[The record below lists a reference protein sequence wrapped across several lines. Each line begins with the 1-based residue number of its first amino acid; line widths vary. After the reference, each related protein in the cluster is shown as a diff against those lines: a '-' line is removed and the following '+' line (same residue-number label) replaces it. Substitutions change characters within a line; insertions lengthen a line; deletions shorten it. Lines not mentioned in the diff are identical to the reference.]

1 MAHVALLK
9 KGRISIMLP
18 QLIVGGLAIGAC
30 YALIA
35 LAMVIIYKTSE
46 VLNFAQGEMAMLSTF
61 VAFTLLSE
69 RGVPFPWAIALTLA
83 FSLVLGLM
91 ADFLFLRPAKNP
103 TVLGLIVI
111 TLGLEMILYGFAGW
125 KWGPDQRS
133 LPFPISNVEV
143 YQVGAVAISKV
154 SVWIFLTALGI
165 MGLLFI
171 FFTYTKLGVAMKATQ
186 QNPIAARI
194 MGIPTKKI
202 LSLTWVLSSM
212 IGTVAGILIASTY
225 PLDVNMM
232 MDPMMKA
239 FAGAVMGGMTSLP
252 GAVLGSELVG
262 VIENIFGGYVS
273 LEFKSVVAFAII
285 VLVLCV
291 RPSGLLAR
299 HYVKKV

>member
-1 MAHVALLK
+1 
-9 KGRISIMLP
+9 MLP
-18 QLIVGGLAIGAC
+18 QLIIGGLAIGAC

-69 RGVPFPWAIALTLA
+69 QRVPFFWAIVVTLLFA
-83 FSLVLGLM
+83 LVLGVVLE
-91 ADFLFLRPAKNP
+91 FIFLRPAKDP

-111 TLGLEMILYGFAGW
+111 TLGFEMILYGFAGW
-125 KWGPDQRS
+125 KWGPDQRA
-133 LPFPISNVEV
+133 LPFPISNIEV
-143 YQVGAVAISKV
+143 YQWGNVAISKI
-154 SVWIFLTALGI
+154 SIWIFGIALGI

-171 FFTYTKLGVAMKATQ
+171 FFKYTKLGVAMKATQ
-186 QNPIAARI
+186 QNPVAARI
-194 MGIPTKKI
+194 MGIRTKRI
-202 LSLTWVLSSM
+202 LSFTWALSSA
-212 IGTVAGILIASTY
+212 IGTIAGILIASTY

-239 FAGAVMGGMTSLP
+239 FAGAVMGGMTSLI

-285 VLVLCV
+285 VLILCV

>member
-1 MAHVALLK
+1 
-9 KGRISIMLP
+9 MLS

-61 VAFTLLSE
+61 VAFNLLTEQGAPFGWAVAATLVFAMAL
-69 RGVPFPWAIALTLA
+69 GIA
-83 FSLVLGLM
+83 VE
-91 ADFLFLRPAKNP
+91 FLFLRPAKDP

-111 TLGLEMILYGFAGW
+111 TLGFEMILYGLAGW
-125 KWGPDQRS
+125 KWGPDQRA
-133 LPFPISNVEV
+133 LPFPISNIEV
-143 YQVGAVAISKV
+143 YHFGEVAVSKI
-154 SVWIFLTALGI
+154 SVWIFSIALGI
-165 MGLLFI
+165 MGLLFL
-171 FFTYTKLGVAMKATQ
+171 FFKYTKLGVAMKATQ
-186 QNPIAARI
+186 QNQMAARI
-194 MGIPTKKI
+194 MGIRTKRI
-202 LSLTWVLSSM
+202 LSFTWALSSL
-212 IGTVAGILIASTY
+212 IGTIAGILIASTY

-252 GAVLGSELVG
+252 GAVLGAEMVG
-262 VIENIFGGYVS
+262 IIENLFGGYVS

>member
-1 MAHVALLK
+1 
-9 KGRISIMLP
+9 MLS

-61 VAFTLLSE
+61 VAFNLLTE
-69 RGVPFPWAIALTLA
+69 QAVPFGWAVVITLGFAMALGI
-83 FSLVLGLM
+83 SVE
-91 ADFLFLRPAKNP
+91 FLFLRPAKDP

-111 TLGLEMILYGFAGW
+111 TLGFEMILYGLAGW
-125 KWGPDQRS
+125 KWGPDQRA
-133 LPFPISNVEV
+133 LPFPISNIEV
-143 YQVGAVAISKV
+143 YQLGTVAVSKI
-154 SVWIFLTALGI
+154 SVWIFFIALLI
-165 MGLLFI
+165 MGLLFV
-171 FFTYTKLGVAMKATQ
+171 FFRYTKLGVAMKATQ
-186 QNPIAARI
+186 QNQMAARI
-194 MGIPTKKI
+194 MGIRTKRI
-202 LSLTWVLSSM
+202 LSFTWALSSL

-252 GAVLGSELVG
+252 GAVLGAEMVG
-262 VIENIFGGYVS
+262 IIENLFGGYVS

>member
-1 MAHVALLK
+1 
-9 KGRISIMLP
+9 MLS
-18 QLIVGGLAIGAC
+18 QLVVGGLAIGAC

-61 VAFTLLSE
+61 VAFNLLSE
-69 RGVPFPWAIALTLA
+69 QGVPFGWAVAVTLA
-83 FSLVLGLM
+83 FAMVLGM
-91 ADFLFLRPAKNP
+91 AVEFLFLRPAKDP

-111 TLGLEMILYGFAGW
+111 TLGFEMILYGLAGW
-125 KWGPDQRS
+125 KWGPDQRA
-133 LPFPISNVEV
+133 LPFPISNIEV
-143 YQVGAVAISKV
+143 YHLGEVAVSKISL
-154 SVWIFLTALGI
+154 WIFFIALGI
-165 MGLLFI
+165 MGLLFL
-171 FFTYTKLGVAMKATQ
+171 FFKYTKLGVAMKATQ
-186 QNPIAARI
+186 QNQMAARI
-194 MGIPTKKI
+194 MGIRTKRI
-202 LSLTWVLSSM
+202 LSFTWALSSL

-252 GAVLGSELVG
+252 GAVLGSEMVG
-262 VIENIFGGYVS
+262 IIENLFGGYVS

>member
-1 MAHVALLK
+1 
-9 KGRISIMLP
+9 MLS

-46 VLNFAQGEMAMLSTF
+46 VLNFAQGEMAMLCTF
-61 VAFTLLSE
+61 VAFNLLTQQ
-69 RGVPFPWAIALTLA
+69 GVPFAWAVAITLVFAMILGMALE
-83 FSLVLGLM
+83 FV
-91 ADFLFLRPAKNP
+91 FLRPAKDP

-111 TLGLEMILYGFAGW
+111 TLGFEMILYGLAGW
-125 KWGPDQRS
+125 KWGPDQRA
-133 LPFPISNVEV
+133 LPFPVSNIEV
-143 YQVGAVAISKV
+143 YQLGQVAVSKISL
-154 SVWIFLTALGI
+154 WIFVIALGI
-165 MGLLFI
+165 MGLLFL
-171 FFTYTKLGVAMKATQ
+171 FFRYTKLGVAMKATQ
-186 QNPIAARI
+186 QNQMAARI
-194 MGIPTKKI
+194 MGIRTKRI
-202 LSLTWVLSSM
+202 LSFTWALSSL

-252 GAVLGSELVG
+252 GAVLGAEMVG
-262 VIENIFGGYVS
+262 IIENLFGGYVS

>member
-1 MAHVALLK
+1 
-9 KGRISIMLP
+9 MLS

-61 VAFTLLSE
+61 VAYSLLAE
-69 RGVPFPWAIALTLA
+69 QGVPFLWAVVITLGFA
-83 FSLVLGLM
+83 LVLGATLE
-91 ADFLFLRPAKNP
+91 FVFLRPAKEP
-103 TVLGLIVI
+103 TVLGLIVL
-111 TLGLEMILYGFAGW
+111 TLGFEMILYGFAGW
-125 KWGPDQRS
+125 KWGPDQRA

-143 YQVGAVAISKV
+143 YHLGGVAVSKI
-154 SVWIFLTALGI
+154 SVWIFLIAIGI
-165 MGLLFI
+165 MGLLFL
-171 FFTYTKLGVAMKATQ
+171 FFRYTKLGVAMKATQ
-186 QNPIAARI
+186 QNPLAARI
-194 MGIPTKKI
+194 MGIRTKRI
-202 LSLTWVLSSM
+202 LSFTWALSSV

-252 GAVLGSELVG
+252 GAVLGSELLG